1 MRSLLIAALALG
13 VSGGVALA
21 QSNDNGF
28 ATRSVTGLGLTGE
41 PSAQGTPVPNSA
53 AGAVGAPTAG
63 NGGVAGPVGSG
74 VVSGSPGI
82 GLGAPPPAAGGGTFG
97 APSPRR

>member
-1 MRSLLIAALALG
+1 MRSLILATLALG
-13 VSGGVALA
+13 VVSGTALA
-21 QSNDNGF
+21 QSNDGGF

-41 PSAQGTPVPNSA
+41 PSAQGTPVPNSG

-97 APSPRR
+97 TPSPRR